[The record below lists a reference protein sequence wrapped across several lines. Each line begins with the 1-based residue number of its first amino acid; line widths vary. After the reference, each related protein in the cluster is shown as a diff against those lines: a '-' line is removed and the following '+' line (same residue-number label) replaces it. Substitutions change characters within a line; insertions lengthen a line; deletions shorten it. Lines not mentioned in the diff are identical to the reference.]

1 MKNYT
6 SIKSPIGNW
15 QSERKTMA
23 RLSKEKM
30 YELQSLFPGLALKF
44 NVPWENVTTAGLGG
58 KIPVLAEPDDDI
70 QLSSLLQY
78 SSQKA
83 IPVFVIGEGSNVI
96 GSDKPFPG
104 IVIKLGKNDFKRI
117 KISHVHVT
125 VGAGVSLYNLVNTCA
140 EAGLGGASSLAGI
153 PGTVG
158 GAVRMNAGAR
168 GVSIGMIVEDLCGF
182 DSSGNHWKA
191 SGREIKWGYRKT
203 SIPEDV
209 IILAVICRFEKVQSS
224 AEREKIKSEFQWRR
238 ESYPQGRSAG
248 CVFRNPVP
256 ELSSGKLIDI
266 SGGKELSCGDAA
278 VSDRHANF
286 LINRGNASE
295 KDFIDLMVKTRNTV
309 FSSTG
314 ILLSPE
320 VCFANP
326 ESAKTVMSNPK
337 APKIALLKGGTSS
350 EREIS
355 LVSAGFVASALR
367 DAGYN
372 VNEIDIKKPEVTPEM
387 RKADIV
393 FPVLHGGFGENGEI
407 QKALEDAG
415 ISYVGC
421 DSSSCKIAIDK
432 ILSKN
437 LMREETIPTANFAIL
452 TRDNKAF
459 PANLKLPVVVKPPT
473 EGSTVGISI
482 VFEEKDWDSAV
493 DTAFKYS
500 VETVLAEQFIK
511 GTEVT
516 VGILGEQVLPLVE
529 IRYPGKTYDFDAKY
543 THQQG
548 ETRYF
553 CPPESLPPEVQVK
566 AQEIAL
572 RFFKALGGRD
582 LIRIDMIISDDNHS
596 IYVLEA
602 NNLPG
607 FTESSLFPKAAK
619 VAGYSFVEL
628 CAKLAQ
634 MALSRKK

>member
-1 MKNYT
+1 
-6 SIKSPIGNW
+6 
-15 QSERKTMA
+15 MA
-23 RLSKEKM
+23 RLSKEKI
-30 YELQSLFPGLALKF
+30 YELQSLFPGLDLKF
-44 NVPWENVTTAGLGG
+44 NVPWKNMTTAGLGG

-70 QLSSLLQY
+70 QLASLLQY
-78 SSQKA
+78 CNQKS
-83 IPVFVIGEGSNVI
+83 IPIFILGEGSNVI
-96 GSDKPFPG
+96 GSDRPLSG
-104 IVIKLGKNDFKRI
+104 IVVKLSKNDFKRI

-125 VGAGVSLYNLVNTCA
+125 IGAGVSLYNLLNTCA
-140 EAGLGGASSLAGI
+140 EAGLGGASPLAGI
-153 PGTVG
+153 PATVG

-168 GVSIGMIVEDLCGF
+168 GVSMGMLVEDVCGF
-182 DSSGNHWKA
+182 DFNGSHWKA
-191 SGREIKWGYRKT
+191 SGSEIKWDYRKS

-224 AEREKIKSEFQWRR
+224 SEREKIKSEFQWRR
-238 ESYPQGRSAG
+238 DSYPAGRSAG

-256 ELSSGKLIDI
+256 DLSAGKLIDI
-266 SGGKELSCGDAA
+266 SGGKELSCGDAI
-278 VSDRHANF
+278 VSDKHANF
-286 LINRGNASE
+286 LMNKGNATE
-295 KDFIDLMVKTRNTV
+295 KDFIDLMVKTRNSV

-320 VCFANP
+320 LRFANP

-337 APKIALLKGGTSS
+337 SPKIALLKGGTSS

-355 LVSAGFVASALR
+355 LISGGYVARALR
-367 DAGYN
+367 DAGYD
-372 VNEIDIKKPEVTPEM
+372 VDEIDIKKPEVTPEM
-387 RKADIV
+387 KKADIV

-407 QKALEDAG
+407 QKVLEGAG

-421 DSSSCKIAIDK
+421 DSNACEIAIDK

-437 LMREETIPTANFAIL
+437 LMHEESIPTAKFAIL
-452 TRDNKAF
+452 TRKDKAF

-482 VFEEKDWDSAV
+482 VFEEKDWNNAV

-500 VETVLAEQFIK
+500 GESVLVEQFIK

-553 CPPESLPPEVQVK
+553 CPPESIPPEIQAK
-566 AQEIAL
+566 AQEVAM

-582 LIRIDMIISDDNHS
+582 LIRVDMIISDDDYS

-619 VAGYSFVEL
+619 VAGYSFVEV
-628 CAKLAQ
+628 CTKLAK
-634 MALSRKK
+634 MALDRKK

>member
-1 MKNYT
+1 MT
-6 SIKSPIGNW
+6 
-15 QSERKTMA
+15 
-23 RLSKEKM
+23 RLSKDKIF
-30 YELQSLFPGLALKF
+30 ELQSLFPGLDLKF
-44 NVPWENVTTAGLGG
+44 NVLWKNVTTAGLGG
-58 KIPVLAEPDDDI
+58 KIPVLAEPFDDI
-70 QLSSLLQY
+70 QLSALLQY
-78 SSQKA
+78 CSQKS
-83 IPVFVIGEGSNVI
+83 IPVFVLGEGSNVI

-104 IVIKLGKNDFKRI
+104 IVIRLGKNDFKQM

-125 VGAGVSLYNLVNTCA
+125 AGAGVSLYNLVKTCA
-140 EAGLGGASSLAGI
+140 KAGLGGVSPLAGI

-158 GAVRMNAGAR
+158 GAIRMNAGAR
-168 GVSIGMIVEDLCGF
+168 GVSFGMIVEEVCGF
-182 DSSGNHWKA
+182 DFNGNHWNA
-191 SGREIKWGYRKT
+191 PGNEIKWDYRKT

-209 IILAVICRFEKVQSS
+209 IIIAAVCRLEKVAPSS
-224 AEREKIKSEFQWRR
+224 EMGKIKGEFRWRR
-238 ESYPQGRSAG
+238 ESYPSGRSAG

-256 ELSSGKLIDI
+256 DVSAGKLVDI
-266 SGGKELSCGDAA
+266 SGGKKISCGDAV
-278 VSDRHANF
+278 VSDEHANF
-286 LINRGNASE
+286 IINKGNAAE
-295 KDFIDLMVKTRNTV
+295 KDFIDLAVKTRNSV

-314 ILLSPE
+314 ILLNPE
-320 VCFANP
+320 VRFANS
-326 ESAKTVMSNPK
+326 ESAKTIMTNPK
-337 APKIALLKGGTSS
+337 PPKIALLKGGTSS

-355 LVSAGFVASALR
+355 LISAGFVARALR
-367 DAGYN
+367 DAGYI
-372 VNEIDIKKPEVTPEM
+372 VNEIDIIKPEVTPEM
-387 RKADIV
+387 MKADIV

-407 QKALEDAG
+407 QKALENAG

-421 DSSSCKIAIDK
+421 DSVACGIAIDK

-437 LMREETIPTANFAIL
+437 LMRDETIPTANFAIL
-452 TRDNKAF
+452 TRNNRAF

-482 VFEEKDWDSAV
+482 VFEEEEWDNAV
-493 DTAFKYS
+493 ETAFKYS
-500 VETVLAEQFIK
+500 GEKVLVEQFIK

-516 VGILGEQVLPLVE
+516 VGIFGEQVLPLVE

-548 ETRYF
+548 ETRYL
-553 CPPESLPPEVQVK
+553 CPPESIPQDVQVK

-572 RFFKALGGRD
+572 RFFRALGGRD
-582 LIRIDMIISDDNHS
+582 LIRVDMIISEDDCS

-628 CAKLAQ
+628 CAKLAL

>member
-1 MKNYT
+1 
-6 SIKSPIGNW
+6 
-15 QSERKTMA
+15 MA
-23 RLSKEKM
+23 RLSKEEI
-30 YELQSLFPGLALKF
+30 YELQSLFPGLDLKF
-44 NVPWENVTTAGLGG
+44 NVPWKNMTTAGLGG

-70 QLSSLLQY
+70 QLSALLQFCG
-78 SSQKA
+78 QKF

-96 GSDKPFPG
+96 GSDKPLPG

-140 EAGLGGASSLAGI
+140 EAGLGGASPLAGI

-168 GVSIGMIVEDLCGF
+168 GVSIGMIVEDVCGF
-182 DSSGNHWKA
+182 DGNGNHWKA
-191 SGREIKWGYRKT
+191 SGSEIKWDYRKT
-203 SIPEDV
+203 SIPDDV
-209 IILAVICRFEKVQSS
+209 IILAVICRFEKVQPSS
-224 AEREKIKSEFQWRR
+224 EREKIKGEFQWRR
-238 ESYPQGRSAG
+238 ESYPSGRSAG
-248 CVFRNPVP
+248 CIFRNPVP
-256 ELSSGKLIDI
+256 ELSAGRLIDV
-266 SGGKELSCGDAA
+266 SGGKELSCGDA
-278 VSDRHANF
+278 VVGDKHANF
-286 LINRGNASE
+286 LINKGNATE
-295 KDFIDLMVKTRNTV
+295 KDFIDLMVKTRYSV
-309 FSSTG
+309 FNLTG
-314 ILLSPE
+314 ILLNPE
-320 VCFANP
+320 VRLANN
-326 ESAKTVMSNPK
+326 ESAKAVMSNPK
-337 APKIALLKGGTSS
+337 PPKIALLKGGTSS

-355 LVSAGFVASALR
+355 LISAGFVARALR

-372 VNEIDIKKPEVTPEM
+372 VNEIDIKKPEVTSEM
-387 RKADIV
+387 KKADIV

-407 QKALEDAG
+407 QKALENAG

-421 DSSSCKIAIDK
+421 DSNACEIAIDK

-437 LMREETIPTANFAIL
+437 LMVDESIPTANFAIL
-452 TRDNKAF
+452 TKENKAF

-473 EGSTVGISI
+473 EGSTVGITI
-482 VFEEKDWDSAV
+482 VFEEKDWANAV

-500 VETVLAEQFIK
+500 GDSVLVEQFVK

-516 VGILGEQVLPLVE
+516 VGILGEEVLPLVE

-553 CPPESLPPEVQVK
+553 CPPESLPPEVQKK

-582 LIRIDMIISDDNHS
+582 LIRVDMIISDDDYS

-607 FTESSLFPKAAK
+607 FTDSSLFPKAAK
-619 VAGYSFVEL
+619 VAGYSFVEV
-628 CAKLAQ
+628 CAKLAH

>member
-1 MKNYT
+1 
-6 SIKSPIGNW
+6 
-15 QSERKTMA
+15 MA
-23 RLSKEKM
+23 RLSKEKI
-30 YELQSLFPGLALKF
+30 YELQSMFPGLDLKF
-44 NVPWENVTTAGLGG
+44 NVPWKNMTTAGLGE

-78 SSQKA
+78 CSQKS

-96 GSDKPFPG
+96 GSDKPLSG
-104 IVIKLGKNDFKRI
+104 IVIKLSKNDFKRI

-140 EAGLGGASSLAGI
+140 EAGLGGASPLAGI
-153 PGTVG
+153 PATVG

-168 GVSIGMIVEDLCGF
+168 GVSMGMIVEDVCGF
-182 DSSGNHWKA
+182 DFKGNHWKA
-191 SGREIKWGYRKT
+191 SAGEIKWEYRKT

-224 AEREKIKSEFQWRR
+224 SEREKIKSEFQWRR
-238 ESYPQGRSAG
+238 ESYPAGRSAG
-248 CVFRNPVP
+248 CVFRNPAP
-256 ELSSGKLIDI
+256 GLSSGKLIDI
-266 SGGKELSCGDAA
+266 SGGKELACGDAI
-278 VSDRHANF
+278 VSDKHANF
-286 LINRGNASE
+286 LVNKGNATE
-295 KDFIDLMVKTRNTV
+295 KDFIDLMVKTRNAV
-309 FSSTG
+309 FNSTG

-320 VCFANP
+320 LRFANP
-326 ESAKTVMSNPK
+326 ESAKAVMSDTKSPR
-337 APKIALLKGGTSS
+337 IALLKGGTSS

-355 LVSAGFVASALR
+355 LISGGYVAGALR
-367 DAGYN
+367 DAGYD
-372 VNEIDIKKPEVTPEM
+372 VNEIDIKEPVVTPEM
-387 RKADIV
+387 KKADIV

-421 DSSSCKIAIDK
+421 DSIACGIAIDK

-437 LMREETIPTANFAIL
+437 LMLEESIPTAKFAIL
-452 TRDNKAF
+452 TKKNKAF

-482 VFEEKDWDSAV
+482 VFEEKDWDNAV

-500 VETVLAEQFIK
+500 GESVLVEQFIK

-553 CPPESLPPEVQVK
+553 CPPESLPPEVQTK

-572 RFFKALGGRD
+572 NFFKALGGRD
-582 LIRIDMIISDDNHS
+582 LMRVDMIIREDDYS

-619 VAGYSFVEL
+619 VAGYSFVEV
-628 CAKLAQ
+628 CAKLAK
-634 MALSRKK
+634 MALDRKK